1 MYTHSLS
8 YFGVLERR
16 WGFLHV
22 LPFSCGLGR
31 QKSLLETALWSITSS
46 PAHSTFSSPT
56 GLWYYLQGQDRP
68 CLTLIGS
75 PNFGYRSVH
84 RDLEAQI
91 AIVTENEE
99 LQSQL
104 QEVGSFFLLTAGRN
118 DDEWVCKSLL
128 KAHLCFNLCASQEQ
142 ETLYQRSTEVS
153 SSTFERPDRH
163 VKLWVKLVTPLIKN
177 FFWGG
182 TRW

>member
-1 MYTHSLS
+1 MHTHSLS
-8 YFGVLERR
+8 YFGVLDRC

-31 QKSLLETALWSITSS
+31 QKSLLEASLKHYLLAGSLR
-46 PAHSTFSSPT
+46 FSSLT

-91 AIVTENEE
+91 AIVTENEA

-104 QEVGSFFLLTAGRN
+104 QEVGSLFPI
-118 DDEWVCKSLL
+118 S
-128 KAHLCFNLCASQEQ
+128 HSQ
-142 ETLYQRSTEVS
+142 T
-153 SSTFERPDRH
+153 
-163 VKLWVKLVTPLIKN
+163 
-177 FFWGG
+177 
-182 TRW
+182 

>member
-1 MYTHSLS
+1 ML
-8 YFGVLERR
+8 
-16 WGFLHV
+16 FLY
-22 LPFSCGLGR
+22 SCDGNR
-31 QKSLLETALWSITSS
+31 KSLLDPS
-46 PAHSTFSSPT
+46 PPLKQHILLTRSPT

-104 QEVGSFFLLTAGRN
+104 QEVGFFLNYHTPAVSN
-118 DDEWVCKSLL
+118 DDE
-128 KAHLCFNLCASQEQ
+128 
-142 ETLYQRSTEVS
+142 
-153 SSTFERPDRH
+153 
-163 VKLWVKLVTPLIKN
+163 
-177 FFWGG
+177 
-182 TRW
+182 

>member
-1 MYTHSLS
+1 MKIIKHITLPALLFLLVVSAVCSVREDGLYSHSVVALGHGCTLTLSHALGFWIDAGDFCMCFLLVVVCADRNPECWKSLS
-8 YFGVLERR
+8 DALPPR
-16 WGFLHV
+16 WLTP
-22 LPFSCGLGR
+22 LLL
-31 QKSLLETALWSITSS
+31 SL
-46 PAHSTFSSPT
+46 T

-104 QEVGSFFLLTAGRN
+104 QEVG
-118 DDEWVCKSLL
+118 
-128 KAHLCFNLCASQEQ
+128 
-142 ETLYQRSTEVS
+142 
-153 SSTFERPDRH
+153 
-163 VKLWVKLVTPLIKN
+163 
-177 FFWGG
+177 
-182 TRW
+182 

>member
-1 MYTHSLS
+1 MCFLLVVVWGPTEISAGNCSLKH
-8 YFGVLERR
+8 YLLAG
-16 WGFLHV
+16 
-22 LPFSCGLGR
+22 
-31 QKSLLETALWSITSS
+31 SLR
-46 PAHSTFSSPT
+46 FSSPT

-104 QEVGSFFLLTAGRN
+104 QEVGPL
-118 DDEWVCKSLL
+118 
-128 KAHLCFNLCASQEQ
+128 
-142 ETLYQRSTEVS
+142 VS
-153 SSTFERPDRH
+153 
-163 VKLWVKLVTPLIKN
+163 
-177 FFWGG
+177 
-182 TRW
+182 

>member
-1 MYTHSLS
+1 MCFLLVVVSGPTEIPAGSGSLKHYLLTGS
-8 YFGVLERR
+8 RR
-16 WGFLHV
+16 
-22 LPFSCGLGR
+22 
-31 QKSLLETALWSITSS
+31 
-46 PAHSTFSSPT
+46 FSSPT

-104 QEVGSFFLLTAGRN
+104 QEVGRFFPSFFFLFFFPLTTA
-118 DDEWVCKSLL
+118 
-128 KAHLCFNLCASQEQ
+128 
-142 ETLYQRSTEVS
+142 
-153 SSTFERPDRH
+153 
-163 VKLWVKLVTPLIKN
+163 
-177 FFWGG
+177 
-182 TRW
+182 